1 MIPPWNERPTEIANL
16 LNPAFVGVLLRKAV
30 DGYTEEANAGMPL
43 ELLFLVPPFCLH
55 PTTASRL
62 PARAAST
69 PLHAWLQRDEN
80 RDVLLTFADRASALV
95 PFVREALLFATERGV
110 VAVGDDG
117 WLRAGAN
124 ALRGITAYRASGEE
138 VKEAIRLAE
147 FVGRWFALAGTT
159 ATVFTLLGVRP

>member
-1 MIPPWNERPTEIANL
+1 MIPPWDERPTEVANL
-16 LNPAFVGVLLRKAV
+16 LNPAFVGVLLRKAIE
-30 DGYTEEANAGMPL
+30 GYTEEARTGMPY
-43 ELLFLVPPFCLH
+43 ELVFLVLPFCLH
-55 PTTASRL
+55 PSTATRL

-80 RDVLLTFADRASALV
+80 RDVLVTFPDRASALV
-95 PFVREALLFATERGV
+95 PFVREAVLFAAERGV

-117 WLRAGAN
+117 RLQAGVN
-124 ALRGITAYRASGEE
+124 ALRGITTYRTSGEE